1 MNKAPIAFSPTI
13 ARFSLGDNDFNVG
26 SDGADEAEGWL
37 IDSRTGRMRL
47 FCIVQCRGF
56 FFAVLGSCLLNYY

>member
-13 ARFSLGDNDFNVG
+13 ARFSLGDNDFGSVG

-37 IDSRTGRMRL
+37 MW
-47 FCIVQCRGF
+47 
-56 FFAVLGSCLLNYY
+56 